1 VRVLVAGAAGQ
12 LGRSLQ
18 AALRGHDVTALDR
31 GRLDIASLESVR
43 AAVKVHAPEIVV
55 NAAAFNEV
63 DRAETD
69 PEPAFRANAVGPG
82 NLALAAAE
90 GNAAMLHVSSDYVFD
105 GASGSPY
112 DERAP
117 THPLSVYGRS
127 KLAGEGAVRDANPR
141 HYVVRT
147 AWLYHA
153 DGRNFPNTML
163 ALAGRPSVRVVS
175 DQVGSPTYAPHLAAA
190 IAKLIATGAYGTYH
204 LAGRGAASWYELTCA
219 LYRIAGIETPV
230 EPVATQEF
238 PRPAPRPRYSAL
250 TTIQDPRI
258 LLPPW
263 EEGLAAFVE
272 ARSRDGATSSVPEDP
287 PGGDRGR

>member
-1 VRVLVAGAAGQ
+1 MRVLVTGATGQ

-31 GRLDIASLESVR
+31 GRLDITSLESVR
-43 AAVKVHAPEIVV
+43 AALKAHAPEIVV

-69 PEPAFRANAVGPG
+69 PEPAFRGNAVGPG

-90 GNAAMLHVSSDYVFD
+90 GHAAVLHVSSDYVFD
-105 GASGSPY
+105 GTSSSPY
-112 DERAP
+112 DEHAP

-147 AWLYHA
+147 AWLFHA
-153 DGRNFPNTML
+153 DGKNFLNTML
-163 ALAGRPSVRVVS
+163 GFAGRPSVRVVS

-190 IAKLIATGAYGTYH
+190 IAKLVETEAYGTYH

-219 LYRIAGIETPV
+219 LYRIAGIKTPV
-230 EPVATQEF
+230 EPVTTQEF

-250 TTIQDPRI
+250 TTIQNPRI

-263 EEGLAAFVE
+263 EEGLAAFVD
-272 ARSRDGATSSVPEDP
+272 ARSHGGATS
-287 PGGDRGR
+287 PGPMEHPGDDRGQ